1 MYQTTGWSIF
11 LINIQYATGPGL
23 ERIMDKCDVMQCL
36 SQSKGL
42 TCPAVAKNSPS
53 RENFIKLMGEAVLQT
68 KEE

>member
-1 MYQTTGWSIF
+1 
-11 LINIQYATGPGL
+11 
-23 ERIMDKCDVMQCL
+23 MDKCDVMQCL
-36 SQSKGL
+36 SQLKGL